1 MYNQATTLGRCRV
14 DYIDLDKAETT
25 IPIVAHVWTV
35 CMLVNTESGILTIL
49 SILTISSILTI
60 LIMLTIFRTTEATW
74 GLDL

>member
-14 DYIDLDKAETT
+14 DYIDLVKAETT

-49 SILTISSILTI
+49 SILTISSILIILTI
-60 LIMLTIFRTTEATW
+60 LRATQATWGW